1 MLPIDPML
9 AKLRRRRIWTILHLL
24 LLPVGIILIVGG
36 ISNLSSFGREFF
48 WSGLLSILAFTLI
61 FFQERFLR
69 RIEQRR
75 QEAAFGDQMLLA
87 AEQPAPD
94 ATALSLPITI
104 KQGMSKLFVLTFVMD
119 ALIVDTLFGYPLMRN
134 NPSIGSVIVI
144 CILVLITS
152 IMFGVLVAM
161 LYREFDQQIDVT
173 EEGLTSRY
181 KGKVSSICWSE
192 VTLFATYG
200 AFETQRSK
208 IVGIYELSGA
218 NSVVRWKWYKYKRK
232 NLLMSLGPII
242 SLDEYNR
249 QMQALLSLVAAKT
262 GLPLYDLRK
271 GKPGGGPKD

>member
-1 MLPIDPML
+1 MLPVDPML
-9 AKLRRRRIWTILHLL
+9 AKLRRRRFWAILHML
-24 LLPVGIILIVGG
+24 LLPAGIILIVIGG
-36 ISNLSSFGREFF
+36 ISNSYSFGREFF
-48 WSGLLSILAFTLI
+48 WSGLLSILAFTFI

-119 ALIVDTLFGYPLMRN
+119 ALIVDTLFGYPLIRN

-144 CILVLITS
+144 CILALITS
-152 IMFGVLVAM
+152 IFFVMLAAM

-181 KGKVSSICWSE
+181 KGKVRSIGWSE

-208 IVGIYELSGA
+208 TVGIYELSGA

-232 NLLMSLGPII
+232 SFLMSIGPAI

-249 QMQALLSLVAAKT
+249 QMQALLSFVTART

-271 GKPGGGPKD
+271 GKP

>member
-262 GLPLYDLRK
+262 GLPLYDLREDLPK
-271 GKPGGGPKD
+271 GEPKD

>member
-1 MLPIDPML
+1 ML